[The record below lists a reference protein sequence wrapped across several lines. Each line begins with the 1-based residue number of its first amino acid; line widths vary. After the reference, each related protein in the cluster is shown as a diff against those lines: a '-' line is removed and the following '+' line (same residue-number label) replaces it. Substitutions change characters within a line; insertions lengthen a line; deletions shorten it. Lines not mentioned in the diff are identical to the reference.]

1 MFKKTLV
8 SLVVCAGLVSS
19 VGAQEELRADMGKMA
34 SELTAVQMGF
44 FTNDKKE
51 TLASILKLRKLVDKT
66 IGDKKTITNLL
77 PEEVRYKSSIAINSA
92 ELIDRY
98 VDEIEEIL
106 TDKNMRMINRQMR
119 SQKAFLE
126 IQQQCFRCH
135 NLVRD
140 WE

>member
-1 MFKKTLV
+1 MLKKTLV
-8 SLVVCAGLVSS
+8 SLVICAGLASS
-19 VGAQEELRADMGKMA
+19 VSAQDELKADMGKMA
-34 SELTAVQMGF
+34 AELTAVQMGF

-51 TLASILKLRKLVDKT
+51 TLASILKLRKIVDKT
-66 IGDKKTITNLL
+66 LGDKDTITILL
-77 PEEVRYKSSIAINSA
+77 PEEVRYKYSIAVNSA

-98 VDEIEEIL
+98 VDEIEKIL
-106 TDKNMRMINRQMR
+106 TDKNMRMINRQMS

-126 IQQQCFRCH
+126 IEQQCFRCH